1 MALLIR
7 LSIYSLLGE
16 QSLDE
21 FVEVIN
27 RGRPA
32 GYRPGAVD
40 LTEYEVRLRTDDQ
53 IVRTATVHHLRSS
66 GARRLARLALDTLE
80 DAERP
85 LGALD
90 IILASAGLELAA
102 VTMAVRAFGDT
113 DIQQVRATEAQLALQ
128 LGVPVQLILL
138 PVEPQSRAE

>member
-7 LSIYSLLGE
+7 MSICSYLGE
-16 QSLDE
+16 EELVE
-21 FVEVIN
+21 FIEVIN

-32 GYRPGAVD
+32 GYQPGAVD

-66 GARRLARLALDTLE
+66 GARRLAYLALAALDHG
-80 DAERP
+80 ERP

-90 IILASAGLELAA
+90 IILARTGLELEA
-102 VTMAVRAFGDT
+102 VTMAVRAYGDADT
-113 DIQQVRATEAQLALQ
+113 QQMRATEAQLEWQ
-128 LGVPVQLILL
+128 LGVPAQLIVL
-138 PVEPQSRAE
+138 PAER